1 MSADRVSLA
10 VLELVAALR
19 DELAP
24 PPEPPA
30 LVDIA
35 TAARLLGISRTSLY
49 AALDSGQLASR
60 HIGRRRLIS
69 RDVLEAYAKACP

>member
-1 MSADRVSLA
+1 MSDR
-10 VLELVAALR
+10 LELALR
-19 DELAP
+19 ELVSALRAEMA
-24 PPEPPA
+24 PEPEPAA

-60 HIGRRRLIS
+60 HIGRRRLVPRS
-69 RDVLEAYAKACP
+69 ALEAYAAGER